1 MLQPLAFWLVSSA
14 VTLGAAVWS
23 LRYKRRIQGTAR
35 AETYHGVKFGAAYI
49 ALFPVSA
56 ILFIG
61 AIVILVGTFSR
72 ADELSIDEIDNGC
85 ESVEIAIGLLSS
97 DDDHRRTTGVLMAR
111 KIWDQ
116 AAEDDKYQNSLRTEC
131 PVEVVEMLE
140 SAGIPLLG
148 GT

>member
-1 MLQPLAFWLVSSA
+1 MIQSIAFWLVGSA
-14 VTLGAAVWS
+14 VALGAGFWS
-23 LRYKRRIQGTAR
+23 LRYRRHIRGTPQAD
-35 AETYHGVKFGAAYI
+35 TYHGVKFGAAYI

-56 ILFIG
+56 ILLMG
-61 AIVILVGTFSR
+61 AIVILVGTLSR
-72 ADELSIDEIDNGC
+72 ADEPSIDEIDNGC
-85 ESVEIAIGLLSS
+85 ESVEIAISFLSS
-97 DDDHRRTTGVLMAR
+97 DDDHGRTTGVLMAR